1 MAQKRFVDHCQ
12 KRMLEDRGALPK
24 EEGDI
29 QGHALRKLS
38 QQLVGD
44 GCRRQR
50 RERDTVDREAK
61 EEESKREFEGDKER
75 VAVV

>member
-1 MAQKRFVDHCQ
+1 MAQKGLWNIAKKECWRTEELCPK
-12 KRMLEDRGALPK
+12 KRETYKAMHDE
-24 EEGDI
+24 
-29 QGHALRKLS
+29 KLS

-44 GCRRQR
+44 GCRRQSGR
-50 RERDTVDREAK
+50 KGHRAR